1 MLLVEMKIPLG
12 GRRGVPCIA
21 EALTYHH
28 LYKSGGYNNNT
39 NDVIFSMSI

>member
-1 MLLVEMKIPLG
+1 MEIPLG

-28 LYKSGGYNNNT
+28 LYISGGYNNNT
-39 NDVIFSMSI
+39 NDVILSISN